1 MMVLRLG
8 LGLTV
13 GVTAIMVLFWGWE
26 ALIPG
31 VVFGLLSTGTQLA
44 AHRLLVATKDAPFA
58 QLAQR
63 WLAGMTLRLAGIAL
77 VFTAIGLDRELF
89 PPLPTV
95 IGYLGVVIPL
105 LFTEVRL
112 FR

>member
-1 MMVLRLG
+1 MVLRLG
-8 LGLTV
+8 LALTA
-13 GVTAIMVLFWGWE
+13 GVTAILWLFWGRE

-31 VVFGLLSTGTQLA
+31 VVFGLTSTAIQLA
-44 AHRLLVATKDAPFA
+44 AHRLLVATREAPFA
-58 QLAQR
+58 QVAQR

-77 VFTAIGLDRELF
+77 VFTAIGLNRELF
-89 PPLPTV
+89 PPLPTA